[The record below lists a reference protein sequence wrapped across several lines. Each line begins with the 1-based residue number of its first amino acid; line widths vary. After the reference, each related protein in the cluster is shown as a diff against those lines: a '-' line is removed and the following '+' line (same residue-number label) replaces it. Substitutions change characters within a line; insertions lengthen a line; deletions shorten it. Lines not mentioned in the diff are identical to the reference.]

1 MLSLKNKILMTAATV
16 ALSATSG
23 AHVAHAQQGNV
34 APQQAQQGQA
44 QAQQVNVTDQEMR
57 DFVDAEQA
65 VRQVKSKFQGKVQNI
80 KTQEQLQALQA
91 KANEQMVQAIR
102 ENGLKVEE
110 YNRTAQAIQ
119 TNPQVQKKY
128 LKLVQ

>member
-16 ALSATSG
+16 ALSATGG

-34 APQQAQQGQA
+34 APQQGQA

-102 ENGLKVEE
+102 ENGLKVAE
-110 YNRTAQAIQ
+110 YNKTAQAIQ